1 MDAEEFRRF
10 GHDVVDWIADYLA
23 NVRDYPILPR
33 MEPGD
38 LARRLPESAPEQGE
52 PMEAI
57 LSDFR
62 KLIVPAATH
71 WNHPRFCGYFAI
83 TGSAE
88 GVLAEALTAALNMNG
103 MLWQSSPAATE
114 LELVTLDWLRQ
125 WLGLKPGWFGLILDT
140 ASVGALHA
148 IAAAREAADPGAR
161 DGRPPLPLTV
171 YASEQAHSSIEKAA
185 ISAGIAQARVR
196 KIPVDAEF
204 QMIPDELERAV
215 ERDAAEGLRPFFV
228 AATAGTTSVAS
239 IDPVGAIGE
248 IAARHGLWLH
258 VDAAYGGSAA
268 VAEEFRFVLDGVE
281 SAHSLVVSPQKWF
294 FTPMDCSVFY
304 TRRPE
309 ALRRAFTLSPEYLR
323 TSEDSRAVN
332 FMDYCLPLGRRFRAL
347 KLWFLMRRLGR
358 EGAAALIRNHVS
370 WARRLAEQMERDGRF
385 EIVAPVRLSL
395 VCFRYRGSNE
405 ENRRLLG
412 AVNDSG
418 AAFLSHNVLNGRF
431 VIRCAIGNMK
441 TTKEDVETVWRLI
454 RDAAEG
460 LSAAG

>member
-1 MDAEEFRRF
+1 
-10 GHDVVDWIADYLA
+10 
-23 NVRDYPILPR
+23 
-33 MEPGD
+33 
-38 LARRLPESAPEQGE
+38 
-52 PMEAI
+52 
-57 LSDFR
+57 
-62 KLIVPAATH
+62 
-71 WNHPRFCGYFAI
+71 
-83 TGSAE
+83 
-88 GVLAEALTAALNMNG
+88 
-103 MLWQSSPAATE
+103 
-114 LELVTLDWLRQ
+114 
-125 WLGLKPGWFGLILDT
+125 
-140 ASVGALHA
+140 
-148 IAAAREAADPGAR
+148 
-161 DGRPPLPLTV
+161 
-171 YASEQAHSSIEKAA
+171 
-185 ISAGIAQARVR
+185 
-196 KIPVDAEF
+196 
-204 QMIPDELERAV
+204 
-215 ERDAAEGLRPFFV
+215 
-228 AATAGTTSVAS
+228 AS

-248 IAARHGLWLH
+248 IASRHGLWLH

-281 SAHSLVVSPQKWF
+281 SAHSLVVSPQKWL

-358 EGAAALIRNHVS
+358 EGAASLIRNHVS
-370 WARRLAEQMERDGRF
+370 WARWLAEQLERDGRF

-405 ENRRLLG
+405 ENRRLLE

-418 AAFLSHNVLNGRF
+418 AAFLSHNVMNGRF

-454 RDAAEG
+454 REAADG

>member
-10 GHDVVDWIADYLA
+10 GHEVIDWIADYLA
-23 NVRDYPILPR
+23 NVRDYRILPR

-38 LARRLPESAPEQGE
+38 LVKKLPASGPEQGE

-57 LSDFR
+57 LRDFQE
-62 KLIVPAATH
+62 LILPAATH

-103 MLWQSSPAATE
+103 MLWQSSPAGTE
-114 LELVTLDWLRQ
+114 LEQVTLDWLRQ
-125 WLGLKPGWFGLILDT
+125 WLGLKPDWFGLILDT
-140 ASVGALHA
+140 ASVGAIHA
-148 IAAAREAADPGAR
+148 LAAAREAADPGAR
-161 DGRPPLPLTV
+161 AGKTPLPLTV
-171 YASEQAHSSIEKAA
+171 YTSEQAHSSIEKAA
-185 ISAGIAQARVR
+185 ITAGIAQTHVR
-196 KIPVDAEF
+196 KVPVDSEF
-204 QMIPDELERAV
+204 QMIPEELERTI
-215 ERDAAEGLRPFFV
+215 ERDAADGLRPFFV

-239 IDPVGAIGE
+239 VDPLGPIGE
-248 IAARHGLWLH
+248 IAARYGLWLH

-268 VAEEFRFVLDGVE
+268 VAKEFRFVLDGVE
-281 SAHSLVVSPQKWF
+281 SAHSLVVSPQKWL

-309 ALRRAFTLSPEYLR
+309 VLRRAFTLSPEYLR
-323 TSEDSRAVN
+323 TDEDTRAVN

-358 EGAAALIRNHVS
+358 EGLAELIRNHVS
-370 WARRLAEQMERDGRF
+370 WAKWLAGQMQEDGRF

-395 VCFRYRGSNE
+395 VCFRYRGSDE
-405 ENRRLLG
+405 ENRRLFKT
-412 AVNDSG
+412 VNDSG
-418 AAFLSHNVLNGRF
+418 EAFLSHNVLDGRF
-431 VIRCAIGNMK
+431 VIRCAIGNAK

-454 RDAAEG
+454 REAAEK

>member
-171 YASEQAHSSIEKAA
+171 YASEQAHSAIEKAA

-204 QMIPDELERAV
+204 QMLPDELERAV

-281 SAHSLVVSPQKWF
+281 SAHSLVVSPQKWL

-358 EGAAALIRNHVS
+358 EGAASLIRNHVS

>member
-140 ASVGALHA
+140 ASVGAMHA

-185 ISAGIAQARVR
+185 ISAGIAQTRVR

-281 SAHSLVVSPQKWF
+281 SAHSLVVSPQKWL

-358 EGAAALIRNHVS
+358 EGAASLIRNHAS
-370 WARRLAEQMERDGRF
+370 WARWLAEQMERDGRF

-395 VCFRYRGSNE
+395 VCFRYRDSNDQ
-405 ENRRLLG
+405 NRRLLQ

-418 AAFLSHNVLNGRF
+418 AAFLSHNVMNGRF

-454 RDAAEG
+454 REAADG

>member
-10 GHDVVDWIADYLA
+10 GHEVIDWIADYLA
-23 NVRDYPILPR
+23 NVRDYRILPR

-38 LARRLPESAPEQGE
+38 LVKKLPASGPEQGE

-57 LSDFR
+57 LRDFQE
-62 KLIVPAATH
+62 LILPAATH

-88 GVLAEALTAALNMNG
+88 GVLAEALTAALNQNG
-103 MLWQSSPAATE
+103 MLWQSSPAGTE
-114 LELVTLDWLRQ
+114 LEQVTLDWLRQ

-140 ASVGALHA
+140 ASVGAIHA
-148 IAAAREAADPGAR
+148 LAAAREAADPGAR
-161 DGRPPLPLTV
+161 AGKPPLPLTV
-171 YASEQAHSSIEKAA
+171 YTSEQAHSSIEKAA
-185 ISAGIAQARVR
+185 ITAGIAQTHVR
-196 KIPVDAEF
+196 KVPVDPEF
-204 QMIPDELERAV
+204 QMIPEELERAI
-215 ERDAAEGLRPFFV
+215 ERDAADGLRPFFV

-239 IDPVGAIGE
+239 VDPLGPIGE
-248 IAARHGLWLH
+248 IAARYGLWLH

-281 SAHSLVVSPQKWF
+281 RAHSLVVSPQKWL

-309 ALRRAFTLSPEYLR
+309 VLRRAFTLSPEYLR
-323 TSEDSRAVN
+323 TDEDTRAVN

-358 EGAAALIRNHVS
+358 KGVAELIRNHVS
-370 WARRLAEQMERDGRF
+370 WAKWLAGQMKEDGRF

-395 VCFRYRGSNE
+395 VCFRYRGSDE
-405 ENRRLLG
+405 ENRRLFKT
-412 AVNDSG
+412 VNDSG
-418 AAFLSHNVLNGRF
+418 EAFLSHNVLGGRF
-431 VIRCAIGNMK
+431 VIRCAIGNAK

-454 RDAAEG
+454 REAAEK